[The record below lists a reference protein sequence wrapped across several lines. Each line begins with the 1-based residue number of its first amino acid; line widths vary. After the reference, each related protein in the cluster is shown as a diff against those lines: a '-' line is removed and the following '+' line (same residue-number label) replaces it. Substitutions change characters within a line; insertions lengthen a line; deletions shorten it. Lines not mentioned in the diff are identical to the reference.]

1 MDVAHYEELNLLKNR
16 MEALN
21 CNLDA
26 FLSTEK
32 PCPNAWRSFNKKMK

>member
-21 CNLDA
+21 RRKNRVQILGEG
-26 FLSTEK
+26 LT
-32 PCPNAWRSFNKKMK
+32 RR